1 MNGSV
6 LWIESSPT
14 AAACSS
20 SQPSRGSETLL
31 VVVVIAQSLQLV
43 VGARPAGS
51 QLELANIRRQL
62 LWLSS
67 AWSEEVS
74 NYVVLIFNPL
84 SGSIQE
90 EAEIQIQIERKRSK
104 MERYIASNSENLNK
118 EKKDG
123 RK

>member
-1 MNGSV
+1 M
-6 LWIESSPT
+6 
-14 AAACSS
+14 
-20 SQPSRGSETLL
+20 
-31 VVVVIAQSLQLV
+31 VVVIAQSLQLV

-90 EAEIQIQIERKRSK
+90 EAEIQIQIERKGVK
-104 MERYIASNSENLNK
+104 CK
-118 EKKDG
+118 EI
-123 RK
+123 

>member
-1 MNGSV
+1 M

-14 AAACSS
+14 AAAACSS
-20 SQPSRGSETLL
+20 YQPSRGSETLL

-90 EAEIQIQIERKRSK
+90 EAEIQIQIERKGVK
-104 MERYIASNSENLNK
+104 CK
-118 EKKDG
+118 EI
-123 RK
+123 